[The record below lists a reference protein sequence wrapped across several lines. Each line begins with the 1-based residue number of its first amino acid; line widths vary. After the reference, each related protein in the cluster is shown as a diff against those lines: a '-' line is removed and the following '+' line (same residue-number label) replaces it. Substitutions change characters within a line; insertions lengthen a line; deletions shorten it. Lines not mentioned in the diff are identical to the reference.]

1 MVAGALFFGGEKGKM
16 NWGLGLRERALFR
29 GYYFGEIIGPR
40 PRRADEKFHQFFFVP
55 KRDATALTGSLFSGV
70 KPQLAALLRFFT
82 VSVKST

>member
-40 PRRADEKFHQFFFVP
+40 PQRADEKFHQIFWP
-55 KRDATALTGSLFSGV
+55 KRDAIALTGSLFSDV
-70 KPQLAALLRFFT
+70 KPQLAALLRFFP
-82 VSVKST
+82 VSVKNT